1 MGYDMYLKRDC
12 GNEADNYFRAN
23 IAGMHRFL
31 VPAMRRAGMII
42 ECDYEGD
49 WPPVPEEKRDDPTY
63 DHDASEVYLAFVG
76 QQVEARG
83 IPLFKFSSNDGW
95 WVRADECETA
105 IAIYKENGE
114 PRPGEYND
122 FWDDWIAFIN
132 LASIFDGFRVW

>member
-1 MGYDMYLKRDC
+1 MGYDMFLQRDC
-12 GNEADNYFRAN
+12 GNEPDNYFRAN
-23 IAGMHRFL
+23 ISGMHRFL
-31 VPAMRRAGMII
+31 MPAMRKAGMII
-42 ECDYEGD
+42 ECDYEGE
-49 WPPVPEEKRDDPTY
+49 WPKVSSDDHPEY
-63 DHDASEVYLAFVG
+63 VAFVG
-76 QQVEARG
+76 QQVEAPG
-83 IPLFKFSSNDGW
+83 IPAFKFSSNDGW